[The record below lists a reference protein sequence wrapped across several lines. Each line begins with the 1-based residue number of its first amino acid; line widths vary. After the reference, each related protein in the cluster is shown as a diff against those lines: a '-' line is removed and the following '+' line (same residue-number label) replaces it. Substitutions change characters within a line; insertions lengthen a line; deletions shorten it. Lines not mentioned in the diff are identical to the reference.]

1 MRKQQ
6 APAAPAVTIDT
17 IIDHVSRDKGIDR
30 KVLIEAVEAAIQNA
44 AHKAL
49 GPMRQLEARYN
60 LESGQVD
67 LFQYMKV
74 VEHVA
79 DEFREVTIEEVKE
92 AGLEADVDEEL
103 GFQIF
108 YLEHEREKWEE
119 QEKKFGKLLRIGQR
133 MKGFGRI
140 AAQTARQVINHRIRD
155 AEREIVYRE
164 YKDRKG
170 ELVTGIV
177 RRYEKGAIIV
187 DLGRAEAVL
196 DPTEQVPR
204 ESYRIGDRIQAYVK
218 DVDREAKGPPIRLSR
233 ADIGLLIK
241 LFEQEVPEIYEG
253 IVRIVSAAREPGSRS
268 KIAVASR
275 DADVDPVGAC
285 VGMKG
290 ARVQAVVQEL
300 RGEKV
305 DIVEWDKD
313 PARFVCNAIAPAEV
327 ARVIIDEAEGSMQ
340 LIVPDDKLS
349 LAIGR
354 RGQNV
359 RLASQLTNWK
369 LDIVGETAFAQL
381 EEEAI
386 QALSEVDGVG
396 PELAHSMYKL
406 GFRTLE
412 DLVEAD
418 PAEVAAIPGLGGAET
433 AARIKA
439 AAETRI
445 EQGHARRV
453 AEALAQGRRL
463 GERERLGLVR
473 GLGQRAIENLR
484 ALGYGTL
491 ESICD
496 EDPDRFALR
505 TGLGIHRARQIIGSA
520 VRLRDLEAR
529 LRAEGKAPAPPPPP
543 EGAAAAAET
552 EAGEG
557 EPGDGAEE
565 ALEREV
571 AEAVAGPGVL
581 TIPPPEVAAEVVG
594 GAVDDDAAD
603 VDGPVAAARAAA
615 EKDDLEGWDDIDE
628 EAGEGPSGG
637 PAPRPG
643 K

>member
-6 APAAPAVTIDT
+6 APAAPTVTIDA

-30 KVLIEAVEAAIQNA
+30 KVLIEAIEAAIQNA

-49 GPMRQLEARYN
+49 GPLRQLEARYN
-60 LESGQVD
+60 AESGQVD

-74 VEHVA
+74 VERVS
-79 DEFREVTIEEVKE
+79 DDVREVSLEEVRE
-92 AGLEADVDEEL
+92 AGLEAEPGEEL

-108 YLEHEREKWEE
+108 YLEHERERREE
-119 QEKKFGKLLRIGQR
+119 QEKKFGKLLRLGDR
-133 MKGFGRI
+133 MMGFGRI

-177 RRYEKGAIIV
+177 RRYEKGSIIV

-196 DPTEQVPR
+196 DPAEQAPR
-204 ESYRIGDRIQAYVK
+204 ESYRIGDRVQAYVK

-327 ARVIIDEAEGSMQ
+327 ARVIIDEAEGAMQ

-359 RLASQLTNWK
+359 RLASQLTGWK
-369 LDIVGETAFAQL
+369 LDIVGESQFAQQ

-386 QALSEVDGVG
+386 GLLAAVDGVG
-396 PELAHSMYKL
+396 PDLARSMYKL

-412 DLVEAD
+412 DLAEAE
-418 PAEVAAIPGLGGAET
+418 PTEIAAIPGLGGPEA
-433 AARIKA
+433 AARILA
-439 AAETRI
+439 SAEQRLD
-445 EQGHARRV
+445 EQHRRKL
-453 AEALAQGRRL
+453 ADAIAQGRRL

-473 GLGQRAIENLR
+473 GLGQRAIDNLR
-484 ALGYGTL
+484 ALGYATID
-491 ESICD
+491 SIAS
-496 EDPDRFALR
+496 ENPDNFALR
-505 TGLGIHRARQIIGSA
+505 TGLGIRKARQIVAGAQQI
-520 VRLRDLEAR
+520 RELESQMR
-529 LRAEGKAPAPPPPP
+529 RET
-543 EGAAAAAET
+543 GAAAPGSSAGEEPEPAAEET
-552 EAGEG
+552 PSAVLAPGSVVADGEAE
-557 EPGDGAEE
+557 AEE
-565 ALEREV
+565 
-571 AEAVAGPGVL
+571 
-581 TIPPPEVAAEVVG
+581 PPAS
-594 GAVDDDAAD
+594 
-603 VDGPVAAARAAA
+603 PVEAARQSVTDPD
-615 EKDDLEGWDDIDE
+615 EIEGWDDIEDE
-628 EAGEGPSGG
+628 LDEAPDGAPPAGSRRSGG
-637 PAPRPG
+637 G
-643 K
+643 KSS

>member
-6 APAAPAVTIDT
+6 APAAQTVTIDA

-30 KVLIEAVEAAIQNA
+30 KVLIEAIEAAIQNA

-49 GPMRQLEARYN
+49 GPLRQLEARYN
-60 LESGQVD
+60 TEEGQVD

-74 VEHVA
+74 VERVT
-79 DEFREVTIEEVKE
+79 DEVREVSLEEIKE
-92 AGLEADVDEEL
+92 VGLEAEPGEEL

-108 YLEHEREKWEE
+108 YLEHERVRREE
-119 QEKKFGKLLRIGQR
+119 QEKKFGKLLRLGDR
-133 MKGFGRI
+133 MMGFGRI

-164 YKDRKG
+164 YKDRKS

-187 DLGRAEAVL
+187 DLGRAEAIL
-196 DPTEQVPR
+196 DPSEQVPR
-204 ESYRIGDRIQAYVK
+204 ESYRIGDRVQAYVK

-290 ARVQAVVQEL
+290 SRVQAVVQEL

-327 ARVIIDEAEGSMQ
+327 ARVIIDEAEGAMQ

-359 RLASQLTNWK
+359 RLASQLTGWK
-369 LDIVGETAFAQL
+369 LDIVGETQFGQQ

-386 QALSEVDGVG
+386 GLLAGIDGVG
-396 PELAHSMYKL
+396 ADLARSMYKL
-406 GFRTLE
+406 GFRSLE
-412 DLVEAD
+412 DLTEAE
-418 PAEVAAIPGLGGAET
+418 PTEIAGIPGLGGSEA
-433 AARIKA
+433 AARILA
-439 AAETRI
+439 SA
-445 EQGHARRV
+445 EQGLDDQHRRKLT
-453 AEALAQGRRL
+453 EAIAQGRRM

-484 ALGYGTL
+484 ALGYATVD
-491 ESICD
+491 SIAAENAD
-496 EDPDRFALR
+496 NFALR
-505 TGLGIHRARQIIGSA
+505 TGLGIRKARQIVASA
-520 VRLRDLEAR
+520 VQIKELEAQ
-529 LRAEGKAPAPPPPP
+529 LRREIRV
-543 EGAAAAAET
+543 AAEDG
-552 EAGEG
+552 EAAGEVEPPAEEPSSAVIPPGAVVLEGEG
-557 EPGDGAEE
+557 EVDE
-565 ALEREV
+565 
-571 AEAVAGPGVL
+571 
-581 TIPPPEVAAEVVG
+581 PPTN
-594 GAVDDDAAD
+594 
-603 VDGPVAAARAAA
+603 PVEAARKSVTDPD
-615 EKDDLEGWDDIDE
+615 ELEGWGDIESELEDGT
-628 EAGEGPSGG
+628 ASGPRTGTR
-637 PAPRPG
+637 RPG
-643 K
+643 GGQST

>member
-6 APAAPAVTIDT
+6 APAAPSVTIDA
-17 IIDHVSRDKGIDR
+17 IIDHVSRDKGIER

-44 AHKAL
+44 ANKAL
-49 GPMRQLEARYN
+49 GPARQLEARYN
-60 LESGQVD
+60 TEQGQVD

-74 VEHVA
+74 VERVA
-79 DEFREVTIEEVKE
+79 DEFREVSLEEIKE
-92 AGLEADVDEEL
+92 AGLEAEQGEEL

-108 YLEHEREKWEE
+108 YLEHERQRREE
-119 QEKKFGKLLRIGQR
+119 QEKKFGKLLRLGDR
-133 MKGFGRI
+133 MMGFGRI

-155 AEREIVYRE
+155 AEREIVFRE

-187 DLGRAEAVL
+187 DLGRAEAIL
-196 DPTEQVPR
+196 DPSEQAPR

-290 ARVQAVVQEL
+290 SRVQAVVQEL

-327 ARVIIDEAEGSMQ
+327 ARVIIDEAEGSME

-369 LDIVGETAFAQL
+369 LDIIGESQFAQQ

-386 QALSEVDGVG
+386 RGLAEVDGVG
-396 PELAHSMYKL
+396 ADLARSMYKL

-412 DLVEAD
+412 DVVDAD
-418 PAEVAAIPGLGGAET
+418 PSEIAAIPGLGGGEV
-433 AARIKA
+433 AARIHDG
-439 AAETRI
+439 AEVKLD
-445 EQGHARRV
+445 EQHRKRL
-453 AEALAQGRRL
+453 AEAVAQGRRL
-463 GERERLGLVR
+463 TERDRLGLVR

-484 ALGYGTL
+484 GLGYTTL
-491 ESICD
+491 DSIAG
-496 EDPDRFALR
+496 EDADNFALR
-505 TGLGIHRARQIIGSA
+505 TGLGIRKARLMIGSA
-520 VRLRDLEAR
+520 QQIKELEAR
-529 LRAEGKAPAPPPPP
+529 MRQEVRD
-543 EGAAAAAET
+543 AAAAE
-552 EAGEG
+552 ADAD
-557 EPGDGAEE
+557 PSQI
-565 ALEREV
+565 
-571 AEAVAGPGVL
+571 
-581 TIPPPEVAAEVVG
+581 IPPG
-594 GAVDDDAAD
+594 GDDAAD
-603 VDGPVAAARAAA
+603 AEEPADGPVAAARAAA
-615 EKDDLEGWDDIDE
+615 ESGELDGWGDIEDE
-628 EAGEGPSGG
+628 LDGAAKGKKPADPDKPGEES
-637 PAPRPG
+637 
-643 K
+643 

>member
-6 APAAPAVTIDT
+6 APAAPVVPIDA

-30 KVLIEAVEAAIQNA
+30 KVLIEAIEAAIQNA

-49 GPMRQLEARYN
+49 GPLRQLEARYN
-60 LESGQVD
+60 AESGQVD

-74 VEHVA
+74 VERVT
-79 DEFREVTIEEVKE
+79 DDLREVSVEEVRE
-92 AGLEADVDEEL
+92 AGLEAEPGEEL

-108 YLEHEREKWEE
+108 YLEHDRDRREE
-119 QEKKFGKLLRIGQR
+119 QERKFGKLLRLGDR
-133 MKGFGRI
+133 MSGFGRI

-177 RRYEKGAIIV
+177 RRYEKGSIIV

-196 DPTEQVPR
+196 EPAEQAPR

-327 ARVIIDEAEGSMQ
+327 SRVIIDEAEGAMQ

-359 RLASQLTNWK
+359 RLASQLTGWK
-369 LDIVGETAFAQL
+369 LDIVGESQFAQQ

-386 QALSEVDGVG
+386 GLLAAVEGVG
-396 PELAHSMYKL
+396 PDLARSMYKL
-406 GFRTLE
+406 GFRSLE
-412 DLVEAD
+412 DLAEAE
-418 PAEVAAIPGLGGAET
+418 PTEVAAIPGLGGPDA
-433 AARIKA
+433 AARILA
-439 AAETRI
+439 AAEQKLD
-445 EQGHARRV
+445 EEHRRKL
-453 AEALAQGRRL
+453 AEAIAQGRRL
-463 GERERLGLVR
+463 GDRERLGLVR

-484 ALGYGTL
+484 ALGYATV
-491 ESICD
+491 ESIAA
-496 EDPDRFALR
+496 ENPDNFALR
-505 TGLGIHRARQIIGSA
+505 TGLGIRKARQIVGSA
-520 VRLRDLEAR
+520 QQVLDLESQ
-529 LRAEGKAPAPPPPP
+529 LRRAPAAPGAPVAPAPPEP
-543 EGAAAAAET
+543 EPAAEET
-552 EAGEG
+552 PSAVLPAGSV
-557 EPGDGAEE
+557 
-565 ALEREV
+565 V
-571 AEAVAGPGVL
+571 ADAD
-581 TIPPPEVAAEVVG
+581 AEVEEPPASPVEAARQSVTDPDEIEDWGDIEDELDEGLDEAPKVG
-594 GAVDDDAAD
+594 G
-603 VDGPVAAARAAA
+603 R
-615 EKDDLEGWDDIDE
+615 
-628 EAGEGPSGG
+628 
-637 PAPRPG
+637 RPG
-643 K
+643 GGKSS

>member
-6 APAAPAVTIDT
+6 APAAPSVTIDT

-49 GPMRQLEARYN
+49 GPLRQLEARYN
-60 LESGQVD
+60 QESGQVD
-67 LFQYMKV
+67 LFQYMRV
-74 VEHVA
+74 VERVT
-79 DEFREVTIEEVKE
+79 DEVREISLEEVKE
-92 AGLEADVDEEL
+92 AALEAEPGEEL

-108 YLEHEREKWEE
+108 YLEHEKVRREE
-119 QEKKFGKLLRIGQR
+119 QEKKFGKLLRLGDK
-133 MKGFGRI
+133 MMGFGRI

-187 DLGRAEAVL
+187 DLGRAEAIL
-196 DPTEQVPR
+196 DPSEQVPR

-290 ARVQAVVQEL
+290 SRVQAVVQEL

-327 ARVIIDEAEGSMQ
+327 SRVIIDEAEGSME

-369 LDIVGETAFAQL
+369 LDIVGESQFAQQ

-386 QALSEVDGVG
+386 RSLADVDGVG
-396 PELAHSMYKL
+396 PDLARTMYKL

-412 DLVEAD
+412 DVVEAD
-418 PAEVAAIPGLGGAET
+418 PVELAGIPGFGGPEVAARIHTGAE
-433 AARIKA
+433 ARLDDQHRAKL
-439 AAETRI
+439 
-445 EQGHARRV
+445 
-453 AEALAQGRRL
+453 AEAVAQGRRL

-484 ALGYGTL
+484 VLGYSTVDTIAG
-491 ESICD
+491 D
-496 EDPDRFALR
+496 DPDNFALR
-505 TGLGIHRARQIIGSA
+505 TGLGIRKARQIIGSA
-520 VRLRDLEAR
+520 LQLKDLEAR
-529 LRAEGKAPAPPPPP
+529 MRQ
-543 EGAAAAAET
+543 
-552 EAGEG
+552 EAR
-557 EPGDGAEE
+557 D
-565 ALEREV
+565 
-571 AEAVAGPGVL
+571 
-581 TIPPPEVAAEVVG
+581 
-594 GAVDDDAAD
+594 
-603 VDGPVAAARAAA
+603 AAARAAENGDGETSEVLTTAVVEGEGEA
-615 EKDDLEGWDDIDE
+615 EEGASSPVEAARKSVTDPGDLEDWGDIHEEMDAAE
-628 EAGEGPSGG
+628 GKTEAKPKRPAKDAKGGEAGE
-637 PAPRPG
+637 
-643 K
+643 

>member
-1 MRKQQ
+1 MARKQQ
-6 APAAPAVTIDT
+6 KEQAATPVNIDA
-17 IIDHVSRDKGIDR
+17 IIDVVSRDKGIDR

-44 AHKAL
+44 AYRAL
-49 GPMRQLEARYN
+49 GPMRNLEARYN
-60 LESGQVD
+60 TETGQVD
-67 LFQYMKV
+67 LFQYMQV
-74 VEHVA
+74 VETVTDEIKEVSLAEVEAVA
-79 DEFREVTIEEVKE
+79 
-92 AGLEADVDEEL
+92 LEASLGEEL

-108 YLEHEREKWEE
+108 YLEGDVARRRE
-119 QEKKFGKLLRIGQR
+119 QEKKFGVLLRVGDR

-196 DPTEQVPR
+196 DPSEQVPR
-204 ESYRIGDRIQAYVK
+204 ESYRIGDRVQAYLK
-218 DVDREAKGPPIRLSR
+218 DVDRDAKGPPIRLSR

-275 DADVDPVGAC
+275 DSDVDPVGAC

-290 ARVQAVVQEL
+290 SRVQAVVQEL

-305 DIVEWDKD
+305 DIVEWDRD

-327 ARVIIDEAEGSMQ
+327 SRVIIDEAEGSME
-340 LIVPDDKLS
+340 LIIPDDKLS

-369 LDIVGETAFAQL
+369 LDIIGESAYGRM

-386 QALSEVDGVG
+386 DSLAAVEGVG
-396 PELAHSMYKL
+396 ADLAKSMYKL

-412 DLVEAD
+412 DLAYAD
-418 PAEVAAIPGLGGAET
+418 LAEIAAIPGLGGTEAAE
-433 AARIKA
+433 RIKA
-439 AAETRI
+439 RAE
-445 EQGHARRV
+445 EMLEARHRERMATSI
-453 AEALAQGRRL
+453 AEGRRL
-463 GERERLGLVR
+463 TDRDRLSMVR
-473 GLGQRAIENLR
+473 GFGQRVVENFR
-484 ALGYGTL
+484 ALGYH
-491 ESICD
+491 SVQD
-496 EDPDRFALR
+496 VAAEDPDRFALR
-505 TGLGIHRARQIIGSA
+505 TGLGIKRARQLLVNAQQSIEMEKELRQEIPFGSA
-520 VRLRDLEAR
+520 RRPAEPSTDVVPATEDVRAVLDEEAPVVV
-529 LRAEGKAPAPPPPP
+529 EAPDG
-543 EGAAAAAET
+543 E
-552 EAGEG
+552 EAG
-557 EPGDGAEE
+557 PKAEM
-565 ALEREV
+565 
-571 AEAVAGPGVL
+571 
-581 TIPPPEVAAEVVG
+581 
-594 GAVDDDAAD
+594 
-603 VDGPVAAARAAA
+603 DGPVAAARAAV
-615 EKDDLEGWDDIDE
+615 ESDDLDGWGDLDDGE
-628 EAGEGPSGG
+628 AAAGEAAAGKAAPAKGG
-637 PAPRPG
+637 KEG
-643 K
+643 ES

>member
-6 APAAPAVTIDT
+6 APAAPSVTIDT

-49 GPMRQLEARYN
+49 GADRQLEARYN
-60 LESGQVD
+60 QESGQVD

-74 VEHVA
+74 VEHVL
-79 DEFREVTIEEVKE
+79 DNYREVSLEEIKE
-92 AGLEADVDEEL
+92 AGLEAETGEEL

-108 YLEHEREKWEE
+108 YLEHERQRREE
-119 QEKKFGKLLRIGQR
+119 QEKKFGKLLRLGDR
-133 MKGFGRI
+133 MMGFGRI

-155 AEREIVYRE
+155 AEREIIYRE
-164 YKDRKG
+164 YKDRKA

-187 DLGRAEAVL
+187 DLGRAEAIL
-196 DPTEQVPR
+196 DPNEQVPR
-204 ESYRIGDRIQAYVK
+204 ESYRIGDRVQAYVK

-290 ARVQAVVQEL
+290 SRVQAVVQEL

-327 ARVIIDEAEGSMQ
+327 ARVIIDEAEGSME

-369 LDIVGETAFAQL
+369 LDIVGESQFAQQ

-386 QALSEVDGVG
+386 RGLAQVDGVG
-396 PELAHSMYKL
+396 ADLARSMYKL

-412 DLVEAD
+412 DVAEAD
-418 PAEVAAIPGLGGAET
+418 PAELAAIPGLGGGEV
-433 AARIKA
+433 AARIHA
-439 AAETRI
+439 GAEASLDVLHRARLAETI
-445 EQGHARRV
+445 TQGK
-453 AEALAQGRRL
+453 RL
-463 GERERLGLVR
+463 TERDRLGLVR

-484 ALGYGTL
+484 VLGYASL
-491 ESICD
+491 DSIAV
-496 EDPDRFALR
+496 EDADTFALR
-505 TGLGIHRARQIIGSA
+505 TGLGIRKARQIVGSA
-520 VRLRDLEAR
+520 QQIKELEAN
-529 LRAEGKAPAPPPPP
+529 LRRELREAAERGEEPDAPEGSPVAAEGD
-543 EGAAAAAET
+543 
-552 EAGEG
+552 G
-557 EPGDGAEE
+557 EPEAEE
-565 ALEREV
+565 A
-571 AEAVAGPGVL
+571 A
-581 TIPPPEVAAEVVG
+581 
-594 GAVDDDAAD
+594 
-603 VDGPVAAARAAA
+603 DGPVAAARAAA
-615 EKDDLEGWDDIDE
+615 AEGDGLDGWGDLEEDAKAKAKKAGKPGEPGE
-628 EAGEGPSGG
+628 ES
-637 PAPRPG
+637 
-643 K
+643 